1 MTKLI
6 PVVSNFKS
14 EPIRPPVVAAETEK
28 IETYIKETF
37 GGEIYA
43 AYGCSLGGSFVSLL
57 VGRKHIHI
65 DHAII
70 GSSDM
75 DQAPKWLA
83 YNKTCKEL
91 CHELNL
97 PQTALDILMFLANN
111 PEYKTARDIVEVRK
125 IKANLVS
132 VHVDRLVKEGYLE
145 RRAVEGDRRKTEL
158 ICTQKAQ
165 PVIEKGGQL
174 QEAFKEQLFSGMDEK
189 MQRQM
194 EEMVRRME
202 QNLDEILKGD
212 N

>member
-1 MTKLI
+1 MKMG
-6 PVVSNFKS
+6 F
-14 EPIRPPVVAAETEK
+14 EFARK
-28 IETYIKETF
+28 I
-37 GGEIYA
+37 
-43 AYGCSLGGSFVSLL
+43 S
-57 VGRKHIHI
+57 
-65 DHAII
+65 
-70 GSSDM
+70 
-75 DQAPKWLA
+75 LA

-111 PEYKTARDIVEVRK
+111 PQYRTARDIVEVRK

-145 RRAVEGDRRKTEL
+145 RRSVEGDRRKTEL

-174 QEAFKEQLFSGMDEK
+174 QEAFKEQLFSGMDKK

>member
-1 MTKLI
+1 MKMG
-6 PVVSNFKS
+6 F
-14 EPIRPPVVAAETEK
+14 EFARK
-28 IETYIKETF
+28 I
-37 GGEIYA
+37 
-43 AYGCSLGGSFVSLL
+43 S
-57 VGRKHIHI
+57 
-65 DHAII
+65 
-70 GSSDM
+70 
-75 DQAPKWLA
+75 LA

-189 MQRQM
+189 M
-194 EEMVRRME
+194 
-202 QNLDEILKGD
+202 
-212 N
+212 

>member
-1 MTKLI
+1 MKMG
-6 PVVSNFKS
+6 F
-14 EPIRPPVVAAETEK
+14 EFARK
-28 IETYIKETF
+28 I
-37 GGEIYA
+37 
-43 AYGCSLGGSFVSLL
+43 S
-57 VGRKHIHI
+57 
-65 DHAII
+65 
-70 GSSDM
+70 
-75 DQAPKWLA
+75 LA

-111 PEYKTARDIVEVRK
+111 PQYRTARDIVEVRK

>member
-1 MTKLI
+1 MKMG
-6 PVVSNFKS
+6 F
-14 EPIRPPVVAAETEK
+14 EFARK
-28 IETYIKETF
+28 I
-37 GGEIYA
+37 
-43 AYGCSLGGSFVSLL
+43 S
-57 VGRKHIHI
+57 
-65 DHAII
+65 
-70 GSSDM
+70 
-75 DQAPKWLA
+75 LA

-132 VHVDRLVKEGYLE
+132 VHVDRLV
-145 RRAVEGDRRKTEL
+145 
-158 ICTQKAQ
+158 
-165 PVIEKGGQL
+165 IEKGGQL

>member
-1 MTKLI
+1 MG
-6 PVVSNFKS
+6 F
-14 EPIRPPVVAAETEK
+14 EFARK
-28 IETYIKETF
+28 I
-37 GGEIYA
+37 
-43 AYGCSLGGSFVSLL
+43 S
-57 VGRKHIHI
+57 
-65 DHAII
+65 
-70 GSSDM
+70 
-75 DQAPKWLA
+75 LA

-111 PEYKTARDIVEVRK
+111 SEYKTARDIVEVRK